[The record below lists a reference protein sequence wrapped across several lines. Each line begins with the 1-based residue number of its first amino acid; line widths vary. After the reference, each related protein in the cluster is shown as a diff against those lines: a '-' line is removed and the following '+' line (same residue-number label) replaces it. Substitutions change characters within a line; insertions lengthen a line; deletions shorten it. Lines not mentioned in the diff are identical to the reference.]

1 MAKAKKDKLI
11 EAIEGEVLDFQAT
24 EMGLRNLENELMEN
38 DHFRQWLELQR
49 TVKEEGDELWKRV
62 GDQMIKLYAD
72 GKIDKTLKFDWG
84 TLTVRDDKILD
95 IDESTLPRRYWKK
108 VPNTTLIRNDYDLMG
123 SAPKGVKVSKKY
135 TFTKSLKK

>member
-95 IDESTLPRRYWKK
+95 IDESALPRRYWKK